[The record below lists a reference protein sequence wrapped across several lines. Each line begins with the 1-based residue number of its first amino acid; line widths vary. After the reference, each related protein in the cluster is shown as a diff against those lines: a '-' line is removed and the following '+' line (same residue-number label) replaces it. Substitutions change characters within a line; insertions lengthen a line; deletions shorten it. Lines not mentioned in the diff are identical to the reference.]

1 ASSNASPS
9 PQARTAFAAER
20 CFRGSSTC
28 TRRTSRGIGTPARRR
43 PRAGPAI
50 GPTRSSIPIEERTM
64 RIAAVGDLHCR
75 ADTRRNIAVALS
87 GVDQEA
93 EVLLLAGDLTD
104 HGTVEEASWLAEEL
118 SQIKMVKC
126 AVLGNH
132 DYEGGTAAEVKKILC
147 DSGVHVL
154 DGEPWTLNDL
164 GVAGI
169 KGFAGGFELAQ
180 LQRFGE
186 EAMKAFVDACIAE
199 ELKLE
204 KALFQ
209 LRTRHRVAL
218 LHYSPCRQTLEGEPL
233 EIFPFLGATRRSGS
247 SSLTSAAVSRPSI
260 SASGSPRSRTSAA
273 CAPCPPLSNT

>member
-1 ASSNASPS
+1 
-9 PQARTAFAAER
+9 
-20 CFRGSSTC
+20 
-28 TRRTSRGIGTPARRR
+28 
-43 PRAGPAI
+43 
-50 GPTRSSIPIEERTM
+50 M

-118 SQIKMVKC
+118 SQIKMEKC

-132 DYEGGTAAEVKKILC
+132 DYEGGTGAEVKKILC

-233 EIFPFLGATRRSGS
+233 EIFPFLGATRLSGP
-247 SSLTSAAVSRPSI
+247 LDQLRPNLAVHGHAHRGTLRGATRGGVPVVNV
-260 SASGSPRSRTSAA
+260 ALPVLRRLEK
-273 CAPCPPLSNT
+273 PLGYLILDV